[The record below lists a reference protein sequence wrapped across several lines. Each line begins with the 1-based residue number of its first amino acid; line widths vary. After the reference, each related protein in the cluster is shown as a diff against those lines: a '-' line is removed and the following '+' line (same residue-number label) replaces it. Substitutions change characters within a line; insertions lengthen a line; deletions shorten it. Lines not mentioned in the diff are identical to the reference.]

1 MEERKRTIFV
11 VIIAL
16 VLMIA
21 LLYSFGPSLFS
32 RVPQL
37 ELANP
42 NATATAEPGTDP
54 FGDGAGVLV
63 EVTPET
69 VQDVIAS
76 VSRYESYSRTLTI
89 TYTWGD
95 ENVSV
100 LTAKVWEDS
109 GWKRTALVLPSGIIE
124 NSIVGEGQLW
134 LWYDDGSEIV
144 PEKIFRGIAAEVN
157 SDLFQRIPTY
167 EDILL
172 LEPSQITS
180 AEYLDYNGQP
190 SIYVEAENVE
200 LGYLYRY
207 WISETNGLLM
217 ATETE
222 KALEIRP
229 IVPTLTMAMIAAII
243 PAITILAP
251 HLAKLFAIARP
262 MPRSAPVIKTFFPL
276 KSKLIFDIINHQ
288 QFILS
293 VLSTQI
299 QNIFNSFSCI
309 KNDLLVILF
318 IYCIV
323 FGKHPVAARSQ
334 YIINSCKW

>member
-172 LEPSQITS
+172 LEPSQIIS

-222 KALEIRP
+222 KAGVLVYRMQSNEVISPLSEIEE
-229 IVPTLTMAMIAAII
+229 IFTL
-243 PAITILAP
+243 PDSTIL
-251 HLAKLFAIARP
+251 
-262 MPRSAPVIKTFFPL
+262 
-276 KSKLIFDIINHQ
+276 
-288 QFILS
+288 
-293 VLSTQI
+293 
-299 QNIFNSFSCI
+299 FSP
-309 KNDLLVILF
+309 
-318 IYCIV
+318 
-323 FGKHPVAARSQ
+323 G
-334 YIINSCKW
+334 